1 MKAKYLKI
9 ITLVISLIGV
19 ALMFMSAGG
28 DESSVGM
35 FINFTKVLLYA
46 TVAIVLIFSIM
57 NLLKNP
63 QALKKTIIGLVIFGI
78 IFAISYAMAD
88 GAAAYNGKNEVMLE
102 EGSTSRLVDA
112 GIKFSMLLGAIAFI
126 GLIFDTVKSL
136 VKS

>member
-19 ALMFMSAGG
+19 ALMFMSADG
-28 DESSVGM
+28 DDANVGM
-35 FINFTKVLLYA
+35 YINFTKLLLYA
-46 TVAIVLIFSIM
+46 TIAIVLIFSVM

-63 QALKKTIIGLVIFGI
+63 KALKRTIIGLVIFGI
-78 IFAISYAMAD
+78 LFAISYAMAD
-88 GAAAYNGKNEVMLE
+88 NGATFNAKHEVMLE
-102 EGSTSRLVDA
+102 EGSTSKLVEA
-112 GIKFSMLLGAIAFI
+112 GIKFSMFLGGIAFL